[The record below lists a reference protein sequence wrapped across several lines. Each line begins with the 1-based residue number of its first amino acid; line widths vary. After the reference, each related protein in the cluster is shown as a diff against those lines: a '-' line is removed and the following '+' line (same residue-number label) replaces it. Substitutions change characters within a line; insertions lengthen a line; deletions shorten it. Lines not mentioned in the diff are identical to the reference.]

1 MANFYSKRVIQFTFA
16 FALFSGFSATA
27 QVTYLNPGSPE
38 YHVLDRMETK
48 SGILSEN
55 FNSAMQPISR
65 KDMVEYL
72 TDFERES
79 RVGRLSATAVDE
91 FNINRAIA
99 ISGEWYENASGESG
113 FINSKRPIL
122 KHIYKKQSDFI
133 NIETED
139 FFLAVNPVLYLQ
151 GGYEMD
157 NGKTIIN
164 TRGLELRGRISD
176 RIGFYTMLAD
186 NQETVPGY
194 VQEWAEAH
202 RRQLPG
208 NHLAVNNDRKY
219 DIFLARGYVDFA
231 IIKNK
236 LNLTFGYDKHHI
248 GYGIRSLV
256 QSYNAAPTTFVSL
269 QGKWKNFQYQSL
281 MMEQVPNN
289 FNFLSGGDRV
299 LPRNY
304 AAIHQLN
311 YLPTKWLSVGIF
323 ESSILPQSSA
333 AAGAFIPIIGVQ
345 SIAKQISGSD
355 VNNAW
360 GLQFKAIPIN
370 DVQVYGQAFFD
381 KLDLGNIGKGSWKNQ
396 YGFQLGLKYYDV
408 GTVKNLDGQ
417 LELNI
422 VRPFTYTA
430 ESDSTASFTHN
441 NQPMAH
447 PLGNN
452 FIEVIGNLQ
461 YQPAPLWTIAGRA
474 VYSVKGNAAD
484 DAGTSIYDIANQR
497 TNGNLAYPFLEG
509 DRAARFWGN
518 LNVAYELRPNLFL
531 EVGGTVTPTGLSQ
544 VSYNGPLIGYG
555 ALRWNIS
562 RTIYDFRQ

>member
-1 MANFYSKRVIQFTFA
+1 MAQFYSRKA
-16 FALFSGFSATA
+16 FSLSCTLLSLLGFNASA
-27 QVTYLNPGSPE
+27 QVTYLNSGSPE
-38 YHVLDRMETK
+38 YHLLDRIETK
-48 SGILSEN
+48 TGVLSEY
-55 FNSAMQPISR
+55 FNSAIQPISR

-72 TDFERES
+72 SDFEREA
-79 RVGRLSATAVDE
+79 RVGRSAASKVDE
-91 FNINRAIA
+91 FNINRAIG

-113 FINSKRPIL
+113 FVTSRRPIL

-133 NIETED
+133 NVETED
-139 FFLAVNPVLYLQ
+139 FFLSVNPVLYLQ

-157 NGKTIIN
+157 NGKVITN

-186 NQETVPGY
+186 NQEILPSY
-194 VQEWAEAH
+194 VKEWSLAH
-202 RRQLPG
+202 RGQMPG
-208 NHLAVNNDRKY
+208 NHYAIANDRTF
-219 DIFLARGYVDFA
+219 DVFLARGYVDFA
-231 IIKNK
+231 IIRSK
-236 LNLTFGYDKHHI
+236 LNLTFGYDKNHV

-256 QSYNAAPTTFVSL
+256 QSYNAAPTTFIRL
-269 QGKWKNFQYQSL
+269 QGKWKKFHYESL

-289 FNFLSGGDRV
+289 FNLLSGGDRV
-299 LPRNY
+299 MPRNY

-311 YLPTKWLSVGIF
+311 YMPTKWLSVGVF
-323 ESSILPQSSA
+323 ESTVISSNMT
-333 AAGAFIPIIGVQ
+333 AAGAFIPVIGYQ

-355 VNNAW
+355 ANSAW
-360 GLQFKAIPIN
+360 GVQFKAIPIQ

-408 GTVKNLDGQ
+408 GTLKNLDGQ
-417 LELNI
+417 LELNV

-430 ESDSTASFTHN
+430 ESDSTTSFTHY

-461 YQPAPLWTIAGRA
+461 YQPVALWTISGRA
-474 VYSVKGNAAD
+474 VYSVRGNAAPNT
-484 DAGTSIYDIANQR
+484 GSSIYDVAIHR
-497 TNGNLAYPFLEG
+497 PSGNLSYPFLEG
-509 DRAARFWGN
+509 NKAKRFFGN
-518 LNVAYELRPNLFL
+518 LNIAYELRPNLFL
-531 EVGGTVTPTGLSQ
+531 EVGGTLTPTALDQ
-544 VSYNGPLIGYG
+544 VGNGGTLIGYG

-562 RTIYDFRQ
+562 RTFYDFRQ